1 MHLTDLTPPYSM
13 EAEQGVL
20 GGLLLD
26 NSAWDLIAD
35 QVHTGDFFRHEHRE
49 IFSAISLLANVN
61 APFDVITLAEY
72 LSTQPELGGL
82 AYLAE
87 LAANIPSVANIK
99 VYANIVR
106 ERAHLRQLMALGYA
120 CSREAA
126 EPQANSSEVQ
136 ESVEQ
141 RLFALGQA
149 QPQEFIDVQRCLS
162 DVIDE
167 IDEHFNSGQSTTG
180 LTSGL
185 TTLDQLTAGFQ
196 PADLVIIAARPA
208 MGKTSLALCWVTAAL
223 ANASTNAVQ
232 LYSLEMPARA
242 LVYRLLGLLAPL
254 SIARLM
260 SGQLLDADWPLLTV
274 SAATLQQ
281 YTPRLMID
289 DSAALTCAA
298 LRARA
303 RRASRRFG
311 APALVVVDY
320 LQLMRAPGCE
330 TRNLEIASISAGLKA
345 LAKELNCPVVAL
357 SQLNRALEQRGNK
370 RPVLADLRESGA
382 IEQDADLIV
391 FVYRDEVYHPESA
404 DSGTAELIIG
414 KHRNGPTGTVR
425 VNFIAEQTRF
435 TDRA

>member
-1 MHLTDLTPPYSM
+1 V

-20 GGLLLD
+20 GGLMLD
-26 NSAWDLIAD
+26 NQAWDLVAD
-35 QVHTGDFFRHEHRE
+35 RVQAEDFFRREHRV
-49 IFSAISLLANVN
+49 IFKTIALLAQDS
-61 APFDVITLAEY
+61 APFDVITLAEHF
-72 LSTQPELGGL
+72 SAQPELGGL

-87 LAANIPSVANIK
+87 LAANVPSVANIK
-99 VYANIVR
+99 VYADIVH

-126 EPQANSSEVQ
+126 EPQAQ
-136 ESVEQ
+136 ESIEQ
-141 RLFALGQA
+141 RLYALGQT
-149 QPQEFIDVQRCLS
+149 QVLEFLDLQRCLS
-162 DVIDE
+162 EVIDE

-185 TTLDQLTAGFQ
+185 SALDRITAGFQ

-223 ANASTNAVQ
+223 ACAPSTSVQ
-232 LYSLEMPARA
+232 IYSLEMPARA
-242 LVYRLLGLLAPL
+242 LVYRLLSLLGTISL
-254 SIARLM
+254 SRLM
-260 SGQLLDADWPLLTV
+260 SGQLLEVDWPSLT
-274 SAATLQQ
+274 SAAATLQR
-281 YTPRLMID
+281 YAPRLVID
-289 DSAALTCAA
+289 DSAALTCSA

-311 APALVVVDY
+311 TPSLIMIDY

-330 TRNLEIASISAGLKA
+330 TRNLEIASISSGLKA
-345 LAKELNCPVVAL
+345 LAKELNCPVLAL

-391 FVYRDEVYHPESA
+391 FIYRDEVYHPESP

-435 TDRA
+435 ADRT